1 MLSLARRRAWRM
13 AAVCALPPAPG
24 GFVGRAI
31 SPAAWGLR
39 HRRAFRDDA
48 STAARRR
55 RFRAQSTKCR
65 PLARRSSPA
74 DAGQAPA
81 GLFRISPPQGGNAPL
96 RLRLAAH
103 PPPLAGEALGGL
115 SPGRLPCKGSCRH
128 QPTEGCGTLPCEYTS
143 GQTQAP
149 RRAISPAAWGLRYCR
164 GCGTMRASSPTDAGQ
179 GPAGLCRVF
188 PPPGGNAP
196 LRLRLAAHPP
206 SGLRCPHRAACAE
219 AHLRSATAAPA
230 PSRCIR
236 RRRRSTPQPLAGEA
250 LGAALTRSQI
260 PVSPVCKLCY
270 NRGQTPKQGN
280 AGRARAGVRTWGRPA
295 HGRAAQKI
303 APKFSN
309 KENLP

>member
-1 MLSLARRRAWRM
+1 MPGGAGNHVFPRGGGAGPAYRGDVSKKCQDGNKWKRCGAWPCQYTSELTQGSPAGVNARPTMQGRRAAERRT
-13 AAVCALPPAPG
+13 ADGAPASGSFP
-24 GFVGRAI
+24 RR
-31 SPAAWGLR
+31 PAA
-39 HRRAFRDDA
+39 
-48 STAARRR
+48 
-55 RFRAQSTKCR
+55 
-65 PLARRSSPA
+65 P
-74 DAGQAPA
+74 
-81 GLFRISPPQGGNAPL
+81 
-96 RLRLAAH
+96 
-103 PPPLAGEALGGL
+103 
-115 SPGRLPCKGSCRH
+115 
-128 QPTEGCGTLPCEYTS
+128 
-143 GQTQAP
+143 
-149 RRAISPAAWGLRYCR
+149 
-164 GCGTMRASSPTDAGQ
+164 SPTDAGQ

-196 LRLRLAAHPP
+196 FRLRLAAHPP

-250 LGAALTRSQI
+250 LGAAPARSQI

-270 NRGQTPKQGN
+270 NKGQTPKQGD

-303 APKFSN
+303 ASKFSN

>member
-128 QPTEGCGTLPCEYTS
+128 QPTEGCGTLPCEYPS
-143 GQTQAP
+143 GLAP
-149 RRAISPAAWGLRYCR
+149 GP
-164 GCGTMRASSPTDAGQ
+164 
-179 GPAGLCRVF
+179 PAGLTDGWCLRAGTCLWPQCRDGRFRPPRGPCATAGF
-188 PPPGGNAP
+188 PGRCEHRP
-196 LRLRLAAHPP
+196 LRRQGKALP
-206 SGLRCPHRAACAE
+206 G
-219 AHLRSATAAPA
+219 
-230 PSRCIR
+230 
-236 RRRRSTPQPLAGEA
+236 LAGYFC
-250 LGAALTRSQI
+250 R
-260 PVSPVCKLCY
+260 
-270 NRGQTPKQGN
+270 
-280 AGRARAGVRTWGRPA
+280 
-295 HGRAAQKI
+295 
-303 APKFSN
+303 
-309 KENLP
+309 